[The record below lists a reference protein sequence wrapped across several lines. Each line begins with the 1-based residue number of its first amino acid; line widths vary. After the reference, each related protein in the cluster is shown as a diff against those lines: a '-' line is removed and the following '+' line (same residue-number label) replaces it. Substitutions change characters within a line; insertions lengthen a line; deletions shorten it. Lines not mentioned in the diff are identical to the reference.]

1 MQKPLGAFVVIELF
15 SIPCH
20 NKYMSEQKL
29 EGYFFGVVFIAI
41 LTLVGYIFYPFLG
54 ALTLALVLSIL
65 STPFYHSV
73 QRHITGKPSV
83 AAGLVVLVVM
93 LAVILPAIGLLIL
106 LIDEAYSL
114 ANYATS
120 LDYNF
125 LPRFVENVDTR
136 MHTLFPTI
144 NSLKDSID
152 LGSIL
157 QKSTQ
162 YIGSLATNA
171 VTGTLG
177 VVFKLFLVII
187 ALFFFLRDG
196 KAFVDTLIKLS
207 PLADDED
214 VRIVERIRGVTRSL
228 VRGTLVIALLQGMMT
243 GIGFAL
249 FGVPNPVLWGSVA
262 AIGALVPNIGTSIVA
277 IPAITYLAFSG
288 GSPAAV
294 IGLTAW
300 SLLIVGLVDN
310 IIGPKL
316 IGSGAQ
322 IHPLFILLS
331 VLGGLATFG
340 IAGFLL
346 GPLVFGI
353 LVALAEIYKVKIS
366 RLHEATQSL

>member
-1 MQKPLGAFVVIELF
+1 
-15 SIPCH
+15 
-20 NKYMSEQKL
+20 MSEQKL

-65 STPFYHSV
+65 STPLYHAF
-73 QRHITGKPSV
+73 QRHIQKPSL
-83 AAGLVVLVVM
+83 AAGLVVLIVM

-196 KAFVDTLIKLS
+196 RAFVDTLIKLS

-249 FGVPNPVLWGSVA
+249 FGVPNPVLWGSIA

-316 IGSGAQ
+316 IGNGAQ

-366 RLHEATQSL
+366 RLHEATQGV